1 MSLRLCAPRAGLVLA
16 AIVASAGCSREAPPD
31 PGVAPVTLAAPQP
44 PASAIPVDHLAP
56 GELVEGLDK
65 AFGLPLPRD
74 VQLEW
79 NRPWSV
85 RGMAPV
91 SAHALVKYF
100 RTRIS
105 EGQRTEGDT
114 FAEFDDV
121 RIGGNPGRVF
131 RIRMTELPSR
141 GTLLEIDDV
150 TPPPAE
156 DLPNEEA
163 RWRKVGLTPQ
173 GKLLDPTHL

>member
-1 MSLRLCAPRAGLVLA
+1 MTRGSRTGLVVAAFAVLA
-16 AIVASAGCSREAPPD
+16 ASTGCSREAPPD
-31 PGVAPVTLAAPQP
+31 EAAAPAAVATPQA
-44 PASAIPVDHLAP
+44 PASAVPADHLAP
-56 GELVEGLDK
+56 GELVEGANK
-65 AFGLPLPRD
+65 AFGLPLPRE

-79 NRPWSV
+79 NHPGSV
-85 RGMAPV
+85 RAMGPV
-91 SAHALVKYF
+91 TVHALVKYF

-105 EGQRTEGDT
+105 EGQRTEGDSS
-114 FAEFDDV
+114 AEFDDV